1 MQKMNA
7 FLHQSENRGHVSMGW
22 LKSKHS
28 FSFGNWYNPNYMGI
42 SALRVINDD
51 LIDAHQGFGQHP
63 HDNMEILTCV
73 LKGTITHQDS
83 MGNHGGISTGEWQLM
98 SAGTGI
104 RHSEMNDGDEQVHLL
119 QIWIIPNEQDA
130 KPNYQQIRLDPHD
143 APNQWHLICG
153 PNENAPM
160 HIRQN
165 TEVKTAVLEKYHALT
180 VHATQHINYVHV
192 IEGSIQ
198 IGEYMVNA
206 GDAIAFLDEVEVKA
220 LAHAHVI
227 WFDLPEHIA

>member
-1 MQKMNA
+1 MNA
-7 FLHQSENRGHVSMGW
+7 FLHKSENRGHVSMGW

-51 LIDAHQGFGQHP
+51 LIDGHQGFGQHP

-83 MGNHGGISTGEWQLM
+83 MGNHGGISPGEWQLM
-98 SAGTGI
+98 SAGTGV
-104 RHSEMNDGDEQVHLL
+104 RHSEINDGDEQVHLL
-119 QIWIIPNEQDA
+119 QIWIIPNERDA

-153 PNENAPM
+153 PNDNAPM

-165 TEVKTAVLEKYHALT
+165 AEVKTAVLEKGHALT
-180 VHATQHINYVHV
+180 VQATQHLNYVHV
-192 IEGSIQ
+192 IEGSVQ
-198 IGEYMVNA
+198 IGEYTVNA
-206 GDAIAFLDEVEVKA
+206 GDAIAFLDTVEMKA
-220 LAHAHVI
+220 LDNAHVI
-227 WFDLPEHIA
+227 WFDLPERVE